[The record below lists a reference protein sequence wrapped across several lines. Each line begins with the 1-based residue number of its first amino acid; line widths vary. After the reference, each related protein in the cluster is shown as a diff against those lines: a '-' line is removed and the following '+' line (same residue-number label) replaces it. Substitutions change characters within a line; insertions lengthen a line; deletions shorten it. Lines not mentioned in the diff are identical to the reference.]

1 MPDLNDVRNFVIPLV
16 SVVLGIAMIIVSI
29 VTKHRRQ
36 MQELD
41 NRHRERMAAI
51 EKGLDLP
58 PDPVAERVEATE
70 RVRSARRSGSD
81 YLLRGLIWLGVGIA
95 LSVSDNVFGGDN
107 RTFGW
112 IALAVGVAYLIYFGL
127 EGRKNGPP
135 PSSGPP
141 PGGGGPMA

>member
-1 MPDLNDVRNFVIPLV
+1 MDNAAGIVIPLV
-16 SVVLGIAMIIVSI
+16 SIVLGILMIIVSI

-58 PDPVAERVEATE
+58 PDTVVERAAAVE
-70 RVRSARRSGSD
+70 RSRGYRRAGSD

-95 LSVSDNVFGGDN
+95 LSVSDNFFGTGN
-107 RTFGW
+107 RMFGW
-112 IALAVGVAYLIYFGL
+112 IAAAVGVAYLIYYGL
-127 EGRKNGPP
+127 EGRRE
-135 PSSGPP
+135 GPP
-141 PGGGGPMA
+141 PGSGGPPPIN

>member
-1 MPDLNDVRNFVIPLV
+1 VDNPAGFVIPLV
-16 SVVLGIAMIIVSI
+16 SIVLGILMIIVSI

-58 PDPVAERVEATE
+58 PDTVVERAAAVE
-70 RVRSARRSGSD
+70 RSRGYRRTGSD

-95 LSVSDNVFGGDN
+95 LSVSDNFFGTGN
-107 RTFGW
+107 RMFGW
-112 IALAVGVAYLIYFGL
+112 IAAAVGVAYLIYYGL
-127 EGRKNGPP
+127 QGRRE
-135 PSSGPP
+135 GPP
-141 PGGGGPMA
+141 PGSGGPPPIN

>member
-1 MPDLNDVRNFVIPLV
+1 MDNPAGFVIPLV
-16 SVVLGIAMIIVSI
+16 SIVLGILMIIVSI

-58 PDPVAERVEATE
+58 PDPAGDRVVVGE
-70 RVRSARRSGSD
+70 RVRGVRRGGSD

-95 LSVSDNVFGGDN
+95 LSASDTFFGTGN
-107 RTFGW
+107 RMFGW
-112 IALAVGVAYLIYFGL
+112 IATAVGVAYLIYYGL
-127 EGRKNGPP
+127 EGRRE
-135 PSSGPP
+135 GPP
-141 PGGGGPMA
+141 PGSGGPPPIN